1 MQKLLF
7 PDIKKAPLLTYSDT
21 SSCSEI
27 IWEEGERIDKKA
39 FDLTNLVFVCETLPI
54 NKMTDFS
61 VTDTG
66 CIIISGRLKSALLN
80 NGGNHLSYYPAS
92 VVERTG
98 EKPKNGFYAVNI
110 ETLVDCIDIERS
122 QFKGRI
128 IDGELRGIRRIHQ
141 LFLTTP
147 ISPVSSIYR
156 VKLFRR
162 LIVVSDDLI
171 TLFESNEFSGMK
183 LVEPTLWDGFC
194 GESVK

>member
-7 PDIKKAPLLTYSDT
+7 PDMTKSPLLTYSDT

-27 IWEEGERIDKKA
+27 IWEEGERIDTKTS
-39 FDLTNLVFVCETLPI
+39 DLTNLVFVCETLPI

-80 NGGNHLSYYPAS
+80 SGVNHLSYYPAS

-98 EKPKNGFYAVNI
+98 ENPKNGFYAVNI
-110 ETLVDCIDIERS
+110 EALVDCIDIERS

-147 ISPVSSIYR
+147 ISPVNSIYR

-171 TLFESNEFSGMK
+171 TLLESNEFSGMK

-194 GESVK
+194 GERVK